1 VVSGAALLLRV
12 ALVQGV
18 YYLVTGLWPIV
29 DIDSFQSVTGPKT
42 DLWLVRTVGV
52 LVTVIGLVL
61 ISAARHRRVT
71 AEVLLLGLGSALAL
85 TAIDVIYALSGRI
98 SVIYLADAAAEIG
111 LAALWG
117 VGRLRSQG
125 A

>member
-1 VVSGAALLLRV
+1 
-12 ALVQGV
+12 
-18 YYLVTGLWPIV
+18 V

-42 DLWLVRTVGV
+42 DLWLVRTVGA

-61 ISAARHRRVT
+61 ISAARRRRVT
-71 AEVLLLGLGSALAL
+71 NEILLLGLGSALAL

>member
-1 VVSGAALLLRV
+1 MVSGAALLPRV

-18 YYLVTGLWPIV
+18 YYLATGLWPLV

-42 DLWLVRTVGV
+42 DLWLVRTVGA

-61 ISAARHRRVT
+61 ISAARRRRVT
-71 AEVLLLGLGSALAL
+71 NEILLLGLGSALAL
-85 TAIDVIYALSGRI
+85 TAIDVIYAFSGRI